1 MKKNHWVPYCIC
13 KIGVKISIDYR
24 HCSTRQQLLETAQ
37 VQVVEY
43 PKVFHRPPLATGCLT
58 RWMSTRADRSE
69 AVFRGLPVFRE
80 LSTSEAVE
88 VYHHLVGSH
97 MVKQP
102 SMVDQPVPHHAGMTR
117 TDESCVL
124 ATFPPAWG
132 AHFGNIWR
140 WKKYPARKKTF
151 PNQSRQQE

>member
-1 MKKNHWVPYCIC
+1 MKLLSGQSLSAIVFVRYVNIEIPIGHWFRP
-13 KIGVKISIDYR
+13 S
-24 HCSTRQQLLETAQ
+24 STRQQLLETAQ
-37 VQVVEY
+37 MQVVEY

-69 AVFRGLPVFRE
+69 VVFRELPVFRV

-88 VYHHLVGSH
+88 VYHLVGSH

-102 SMVDQPVPHHAGMTR
+102 SMVDQPVSHHTGMTR

-124 ATFPPAWG
+124 ATSPPA
-132 AHFGNIWR
+132 
-140 WKKYPARKKTF
+140 
-151 PNQSRQQE
+151 